1 MKISVITVNFNNKSG
16 LEATIKS
23 VIGQR
28 FKDFEFIIIDG
39 GSTDGSK
46 EVIESYQSSIDY
58 WVSERDKGVYNG
70 MNKAI
75 AVAKGE
81 YSIFMNS
88 GDCFYSETVLEKV
101 FVNHPD
107 ADFIAG
113 NYKDGEVLKKS
124 PQTLT
129 FNYMFETAI
138 CHQAVF
144 IRTSL
149 LKANPYNE
157 TYRIAADWA
166 EMYDELILRNASYT
180 YRDVIVASLQPNG
193 ISKKGWKEL
202 TADRDRHFKEVL
214 PVRLYDSLKQDRIQ
228 KRMSAQQGE
237 LFEKILYLSSS
248 PKMMAVVN
256 TVVSHLYNFL
266 VRRNKGK

>member
-1 MKISVITVNFNNKSG
+1 MKISVITVNFNNSAG

-23 VIGQR
+23 VIGQTL
-28 FKDFEFIIIDG
+28 KDFEFIIIDG

-46 EVIESYQSSIDY
+46 EIIESYKSSVDY

-81 YSIFMNS
+81 FSIFMNS
-88 GDCFYSETVLEKV
+88 GDCFYSDSVLEKV
-101 FVNHPD
+101 FANQPD

-113 NYKDGEVLKKS
+113 NYKDGEALKNS
-124 PQTLT
+124 PQKLS

-149 LKANPYNE
+149 LRANPYNE

-166 EMYDELILRNASYT
+166 EMFDELILRNASYT
-180 YRDVIVASLQPNG
+180 YCDVIVATLQPNG
-193 ISKKGWKEL
+193 ISKIGWKEL
-202 TADRDRHFKEVL
+202 TADRDRHLKEVL
-214 PVRLYDSLKQDRIQ
+214 PVRLYDALKQDRVQ
-228 KRMSAQQGE
+228 KCMSAQQGE
-237 LFEKILYLSSS
+237 LFKKILYLSSS

-256 TVVSHLYNFL
+256 SVVSHLYNFL